1 MGARGELYTTQIH
14 LDNRSYFFNVK
25 ENRTGDVFLQIVESK
40 NRDGGEADRH
50 QIAVFSEDMR
60 EFLQGLDKSLDFIEK
75 DRRARQKAAREKKA
89 AKDAKYGG
97 KSADKADATG
107 KKVYRM
113 KKDSSA
119 ATNPNDGIKRTG
131 RIHVVSK
138 KTPASETPDS
148 EN

>member
-40 NRDGGEADRH
+40 NRDGAEADRH

-89 AKDAKYGG
+89 AKDAKYGHG
-97 KSADKADATG
+97 SEKPADSTG
-107 KKVYRM
+107 KKVYKM
-113 KKDSSA
+113 KKEA
-119 ATNPNDGIKRTG
+119 GTAIPNDGIKRTG

-138 KTPASETPDS
+138 KAPATETPDS
-148 EN
+148 DN

>member
-1 MGARGELYTTQIH
+1 MIWNHPSAFLALIVLPAIFYLVARANRRRNKEIEL
-14 LDNRSYFFNVK
+14 
-25 ENRTGDVFLQIVESK
+25 
-40 NRDGGEADRH
+40 
-50 QIAVFSEDMR
+50 VFSEDMR

-97 KSADKADATG
+97 KGADKAADSTG

-138 KTPASETPDS
+138 KTPAAETPDS

>member
-1 MGARGELYTTQIH
+1 
-14 LDNRSYFFNVK
+14 
-25 ENRTGDVFLQIVESK
+25 
-40 NRDGGEADRH
+40 
-50 QIAVFSEDMR
+50 MR

-97 KSADKADATG
+97 KGADKAADSTG

-138 KTPASETPDS
+138 KTPAAETPDS

>member
-1 MGARGELYTTQIH
+1 
-14 LDNRSYFFNVK
+14 
-25 ENRTGDVFLQIVESK
+25 
-40 NRDGGEADRH
+40 
-50 QIAVFSEDMR
+50 MR

-97 KSADKADATG
+97 KGGDKAADSTG
-107 KKVYRM
+107 KKIYRM
-113 KKDSSA
+113 KKDSSV

-138 KTPASETPDS
+138 KAPATETPDS
-148 EN
+148 DN